1 MGHRR
6 PRRLPPHTGRRP
18 LAPGHVDRRHPRA
31 VARRLAAQ
39 GARPQR
45 LPARTRRAVRRPE
58 RPHRGPRGSR
68 GLAGRNRVHPR
79 VRRAARGKTGNDGQG
94 NDAHRIDGTVAAAP
108 ARGDATTVFGYDG
121 KPKTSHSIVLDHG
134 SQALSQVRGTPHAKP
149 GATLPA
155 RVLWASR
162 RRPEPSDGT
171 GYNPDPFATAA
182 LLGQAAAASPGA
194 CPTGLTATACYTAV
208 VVSTDAGDPLAYEYT
223 GVSRREGRAYLVLDV
238 GVDPRGRLGFVR
250 VAQTS
255 RVLGR
260 TDTVLT
266 GTSRYTAYPD
276 TPRPRRRCPT
286 PTQSRP
292 ATTSS
297 TGRGR
302 HVRCTPDPSPGQR
315 AGLWS
320 FSWPSYPPIARR
332 IRSGPVERR
341 TRT

>member
-1 MGHRR
+1 VTVGPQHWQALPDGDGLLILWSGTLGYALADRAGRQEPWGIDGHAGY
-6 PRRLPPHTGRRP
+6 RLTRDGDRWLLGTWTADTHAPLRVGWPHKVPVPNGYLP
-18 LAPGHVDRRHPRA
+18 GPAAPSGDPNA
-31 VARRLAAQ
+31 L
-39 GARPQR
+39 
-45 LPARTRRAVRRPE
+45 TAVR
-58 RPHRGPRGSR
+58 GAAAAWQAATAST
-68 GLAGRNRVHPR
+68 LAFDATG
-79 VRRAARGKTGNDGQG
+79 RGKTGNDGQG

-194 CPTGLTATACYTAV
+194 CPTGLTAAACYTAV

-276 TPRPRRRCPT
+276 TPPPPPSLPNPST
-286 PTQSRP
+286 V
-292 ATTSS
+292 ASS
-297 TGRGR
+297 DDLEYR
-302 HVRCTPDPSPGQR
+302 
-315 AGLWS
+315 
-320 FSWPSYPPIARR
+320 
-332 IRSGPVERR
+332 
-341 TRT
+341 